1 MKPITRVAPWGLAAV
16 RTAFVLSP
24 NASAGDRDHL
34 NGFFLRLSAGVGA
47 ASTEIEAMNTKVK
60 FSGPAGDLNFA
71 IGAIVAP
78 NLALHGTLFGWSMT
92 NPDAEVG
99 NAEGELDGDLTLGAV
114 GVGLT
119 YYLMPANVYL
129 SGSVGLGSLTLEAD
143 DMDLESDNGVVID
156 LTIGKEWWVGRN
168 WGLGVAGSLG
178 LHSIPD
184 PDVDENWSG
193 PSVAVRF
200 SATMN

>member
-1 MKPITRVAPWGLAAV
+1 MRHVIRVCGWLVALAV
-16 RTAFVLSP
+16 FAFLLSP
-24 NASAGDRDHL
+24 AAWAGDRDHL
-34 NGFFLRLSAGVGA
+34 SGFFLRLSAGVGA
-47 ASTEIEAMNTKVK
+47 ASTEIEAMDTKVK
-60 FSGPAGDLNFA
+60 FSGPSGDLNFA

-92 NPDAEVG
+92 NPDAEIGDV
-99 NAEGELDGDLTLGAV
+99 EGELDGDLTLGAV

-129 SGSVGLGSLTLEAD
+129 SGSVGIGSLNLEAD
-143 DMDLESDNGVVID
+143 DEDLESDNGMVID

-193 PSVAVRF
+193 PSFAVRF